1 MQNQILITLEQD
13 QTVLKTSKGNR
24 KTMELEG
31 KTALVTGATSGI
43 GEAIALAFAREGAKV
58 LIIGRNSKR
67 GVEAVEKII
76 QVYGRWAGF
85 YAADLASNRG
95 INGLVYHAKKV
106 LGKVDILVNNAAIF
120 PMAPTAEVSHT
131 TLDEVLATNV
141 KAPFLLT
148 AAFAP
153 AMVERGQGKIIN
165 ITSVA
170 AHKGFAGGALYGAS
184 KAALAQLTRA
194 WADEFGPKG
203 VNVNAIAPHLVDTP
217 GIHEALVASKQLLQ
231 SLPARRFAT
240 PEDVAE
246 AAIYLAGGKS
256 NYVHGITL
264 PVDGGFLAI

>member
-1 MQNQILITLEQD
+1 M
-13 QTVLKTSKGNR
+13 
-24 KTMELEG
+24 
-31 KTALVTGATSGI
+31 
-43 GEAIALAFAREGAKV
+43 
-58 LIIGRNSKR
+58 
-67 GVEAVEKII
+67 
-76 QVYGRWAGF
+76 
-85 YAADLASNRG
+85 
-95 INGLVYHAKKV
+95 
-106 LGKVDILVNNAAIF
+106 
-120 PMAPTAEVSHT
+120 
-131 TLDEVLATNV
+131 
-141 KAPFLLT
+141 
-148 AAFAP
+148 
-153 AMVERGQGKIIN
+153 
-165 ITSVA
+165 A

-246 AAIYLAGGKS
+246 AASYLAGGKS